1 MRESIKTTEPLEL
14 ESTDPE
20 LHQKDTILIHNNG
33 FSTTIKF
40 KIKLIWGFGPMYFF
54 CWIQTITESVRKVM
68 RLIFLCKKYP
78 SDGADFLGK
87 HGGV

>member
-1 MRESIKTTEPLEL
+1 VKLGHMRESIKTTEPLEL

-40 KIKLIWGFGPMYFF
+40 KTKLIWGFGPMYFF
-54 CWIQTITESVRKVM
+54 CWIQTIIHYTSVKLTHTIRRKIIK
-68 RLIFLCKKYP
+68 L
-78 SDGADFLGK
+78 
-87 HGGV
+87 